1 MALLLVTDITAR
13 FGGFRALDSV
23 SLEVGDGELVG
34 LIGTNGAGK
43 STLFSVATGYIPAGS
58 GSVVFRGEDIT
69 QLAVHQR
76 VRRGLARTFQVPREF
91 SGMTVF
97 DNLMVAARDQ
107 KGEKLTNLLLARGAI
122 RQEEERL
129 AARVREVMAFLNL
142 ARVEDELAGQLSGGQ
157 KKLLEIGRLLML
169 EPSCIM
175 LDEPFAG
182 VNPVLIEQIC
192 ERILELN
199 RRGIAVL
206 IIEHNLTELAQLV
219 PRLYAMD
226 RGRVIASG
234 TPDAVLAD
242 PGVREAYMGGVI

>member
-1 MALLLVTDITAR
+1 MALLSITDITAR

-91 SGMTVF
+91 SEMTVF

-107 KGEKLTNLLLARGAI
+107 KGEKLANLLFARGAI

-142 ARVEDELAGQLSGGQ
+142 ARVEDVLAGKLSGGQ

-206 IIEHNLTELAQLV
+206 IIEHNLTELARLV

>member
-1 MALLLVTDITAR
+1 MALLSITDITAR

-58 GSVVFRGEDIT
+58 GSVVFQGEDIT
-69 QLAVHQR
+69 NVPVHQR

-91 SGMTVF
+91 SHMTVF
-97 DNLMVAARDQ
+97 DNMMVAARDQ
-107 KGEKLTNLLLARGAI
+107 RGENLAALVFSRRAI

-129 AARVREVMAFLNL
+129 AERVSEVMAFLNL
-142 ARVEDELAGQLSGGQ
+142 ARVSDELAGKLSGGQ

-169 EPSCIM
+169 EPKCIL

-182 VNPVLIEQIC
+182 VNPVLIEQLC
-192 ERILELN
+192 DRIVELN
-199 RRGIAVL
+199 KRGIAVL
-206 IIEHNLTELAQLV
+206 IIEHNLAELARIV

-242 PGVREAYMGGVI
+242 QGVREAYMGGVI